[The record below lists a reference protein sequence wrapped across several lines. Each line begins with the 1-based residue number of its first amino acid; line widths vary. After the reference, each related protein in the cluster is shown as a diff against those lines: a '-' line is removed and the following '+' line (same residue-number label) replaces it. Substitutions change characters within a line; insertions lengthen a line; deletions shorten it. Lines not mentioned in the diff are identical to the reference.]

1 MQQQQFYSCSCYCTD
16 NLFLQD
22 YKLHVRFGSE
32 EQFRTDY
39 HSILRSLGCS
49 TELQFS
55 NVLQTIHA
63 EIERRRNLEA
73 DSAERKAAIKEKYRP
88 LHQHVYCLQE
98 SYLIPEFLQIV
109 KYCQSDGATQEGL
122 MKLIDSEAAP
132 RVYRFPIFTKN
143 FCRDLIEELEH
154 FEESDAPKGRPNTMN
169 NYGILLNELG
179 FDEGLIT
186 PLRERYLRPLSA
198 LLYPDCGG
206 QWLDSHK
213 AFVVKYAMNEDLD
226 LSYHYDNA
234 EVTLNVSLGKD
245 FTEGNLYFGDMK
257 EVPLSETECAEVE
270 HRVTEAVLHRGQQMH
285 GALPISSGLRWNLI
299 IWMRAS
305 RHRNRLCPMCGRT
318 PRLQPS
324 RGHGD
329 GFTAG
334 AGGADGWSCA
344 LT

>member
-1 MQQQQFYSCSCYCTD
+1 VWAVCQILLE
-16 NLFLQD
+16 NEI
-22 YKLHVRFGSE
+22 RI
-32 EQFRTDY
+32 
-39 HSILRSLGCS
+39 SIKVVISS
-49 TELQFS
+49 
-55 NVLQTIHA
+55 
-63 EIERRRNLEA
+63 
-73 DSAERKAAIKEKYRP
+73 
-88 LHQHVYCLQE
+88 LQE

-169 NYGILLNELG
+169 NYGVEIHIYCMIFLTVHFLIIQIMKVQQAQQTYSPKLQVKKQLIKFRFEDYTELG
-179 FDEGLIT
+179 IYFDTDYIT
-186 PLRERYLRPLSA
+186 YLKKNHIITIS
-198 LLYPDCGG
+198 
-206 QWLDSHK
+206 Q
-213 AFVVKYAMNEDLD
+213 
-226 LSYHYDNA
+226 SYFKCN
-234 EVTLNVSLGKD
+234 S
-245 FTEGNLYFGDMK
+245 F
-257 EVPLSETECAEVE
+257 VPLSETECAEVE